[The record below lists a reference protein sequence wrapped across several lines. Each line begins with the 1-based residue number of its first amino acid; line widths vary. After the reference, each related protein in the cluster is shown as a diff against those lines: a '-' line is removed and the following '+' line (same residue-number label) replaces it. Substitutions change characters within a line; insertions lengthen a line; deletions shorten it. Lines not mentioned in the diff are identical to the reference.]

1 MMQKNQFKNCPVGF
15 RPFTPRGRIVGTAR
29 RRPQGGF
36 TLIEILIAM
45 TIFSTSF
52 LALAAGATT
61 VMKSNHSSYNSTI
74 ATNMAQ
80 DKLERFMAE
89 GLDFLCTDF
98 DVDGCFDTPDS
109 GSGSSVT
116 FDRSWRITSFLTDT
130 VTVNKIEIK
139 VDWTDQTAHSV
150 TITSAAS
157 Q

>member
-1 MMQKNQFKNCPVGF
+1 MLVAKDRVMMEKKPAS
-15 RPFTPRGRIVGTAR
+15 RIVR

-36 TLIEILIAM
+36 TLIEVLMAM

-61 VMKSNHSSYNSTI
+61 VMKSNHTSYNSTI

-80 DKLERFMAE
+80 DKLEQLMAGVALPSCPNFSNCE
-89 GLDFLCTDF
+89 DTPTSPSEVTFNRSTKIGSLA
-98 DVDGCFDTPDS
+98 VDG
-109 GSGSSVT
+109 
-116 FDRSWRITSFLTDT
+116 

-150 TITSAAS
+150 TITSAVS
-157 Q
+157 G